1 MHIPSARGARSYVSD
16 KVDIPHR
23 LRRMRSSIFPAIQ
36 GGIAAGLAFYVAR
49 HLIGHAQPFFAPMAA
64 VIILSMSGGGKV
76 KRAVQMVIG
85 SSLGVGLG
93 DLIISNI
100 GSGAWQIALAVMIA
114 LTLAS
119 FVDTAPLVMNQTAI
133 GAVLIATIMPPGTS
147 GGTDRMVDALIGGV
161 IGIIVVAF
169 LPQSSIHGERE
180 IGKVLAI
187 ASGVLH
193 DVSRALHTKD
203 AELVGLAL
211 NRARGSQAGINNMIT
226 RAKAV
231 EEQTKVSPLKWKN
244 RRRMVSLLLL
254 LGPVDN
260 TMRTTRVLA
269 RRAQVLVEDQD
280 EVAPEQVELIAK
292 LADIT
297 QRLAEVYLEESDDA
311 ADTIG
316 ELTHELRELGPKT
329 PESLAKGRVFSA
341 YSILAQTRSLI
352 VDLLMVCGHNQ
363 HSARAVLAP
372 TSDTP
377 AVPPEN

>member
-1 MHIPSARGARSYVSD
+1 MRIPSARSAGSYVSD
-16 KVDIPHR
+16 KVDFPHR
-23 LRRMRSSIFPAIQ
+23 VRRMVNSIFPAIQ

-49 HLIGHAQPFFAPMAA
+49 HVVGHEQPFFAPMAA
-64 VIILSMSGGGKV
+64 IIILSMSGGGKV
-76 KRAVQMVIG
+76 QRAVQMVVG

-100 GSGAWQIALAVMIA
+100 GSGAWQITLAVMIA
-114 LTLAS
+114 LVLAT
-119 FVDTAPLVMNQTAI
+119 FVDDAPLVVNQTAI

-147 GGTDRMVDALIGGV
+147 GGLDRMIDALIGGV
-161 IGIIVVAF
+161 IGLFVVAL

-180 IGKVLAI
+180 IGKVLAT

-193 DVSRALHTKD
+193 DVARGLKNKD

-211 NRARGSQAGINNMIT
+211 KQARGSQAGINNMIT

-254 LGPVDN
+254 LSPVDN

-269 RRAQVLVEDQD
+269 RRAEVLVQDHD
-280 EVAPEQVELIAK
+280 EVAGEQVALIER
-292 LADIT
+292 LADIAGE
-297 QRLAEVYLEESDDA
+297 RAEVYLEERDDA
-311 ADTIG
+311 ADTISRV
-316 ELTHELRELGPKT
+316 THELRELGPKT
-329 PESLAKGRVFSA
+329 PESLVTGRVFSA
-341 YSILAQTRSLI
+341 YAILAQTRSLI
-352 VDLLMVCGHNQ
+352 VDLLMVCGHNAE
-363 HSARAVLAP
+363 SARAVLAP

-377 AVPPEN
+377 AVPPEA